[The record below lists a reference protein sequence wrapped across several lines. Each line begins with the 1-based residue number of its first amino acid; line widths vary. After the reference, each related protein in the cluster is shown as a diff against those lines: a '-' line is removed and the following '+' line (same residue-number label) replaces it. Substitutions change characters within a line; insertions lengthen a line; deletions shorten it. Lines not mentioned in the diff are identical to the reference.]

1 MGNKFLYCK
10 TLTYSFSHSLF
21 IPRLTGGQCCFS
33 CETSVQRCKFSQ
45 LNFKMNPYFISGF
58 VDGEGCFLVQISR
71 NSEIK
76 IGWRV
81 KITFTVVLHSKDKI
95 VLEYIKNYW
104 SVGGITK
111 HGTQSYQ
118 FRVSSEKDLAII
130 LEHFDKYPLVTQK

>member
-1 MGNKFLYCK
+1 
-10 TLTYSFSHSLF
+10 
-21 IPRLTGGQCCFS
+21 
-33 CETSVQRCKFSQ
+33 
-45 LNFKMNPYFISGF
+45 MNPYFISGF